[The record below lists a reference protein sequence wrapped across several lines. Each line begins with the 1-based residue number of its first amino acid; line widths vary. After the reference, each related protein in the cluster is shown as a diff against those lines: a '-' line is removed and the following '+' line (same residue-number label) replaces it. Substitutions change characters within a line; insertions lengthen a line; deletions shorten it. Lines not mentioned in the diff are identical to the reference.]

1 MLSAY
6 RSHKRVA
13 SIFGRA
19 SAPVVAARGPA
30 TAAGKCSALS
40 ILTRGLSSVS
50 PDPFTPTDTFIG
62 RHMGSQGKDKE
73 KMLAKLG
80 FQSLED
86 LVSSTVPA
94 HIRLDKKLSL
104 DAPLTESEALA
115 KLKGI
120 MSKNKV
126 LKSFIGMGY
135 YETTTPPVILRNVLE
150 NPGWYTAYTPYQAEI
165 AQGRLQVRIFH
176 SSAHH
181 HPRRRPSP
189 SLSLLPRSP
198 PPPSLFSRC
207 STSRRWSA
215 TSREWPC
222 PMRRCWTRARRRRR
236 P

>member
-1 MLSAY
+1 
-6 RSHKRVA
+6 
-13 SIFGRA
+13 
-19 SAPVVAARGPA
+19 
-30 TAAGKCSALS
+30 
-40 ILTRGLSSVS
+40 
-50 PDPFTPTDTFIG
+50 
-62 RHMGSQGKDKE
+62 MGSQGKDKE

-80 FQSLED
+80 FQSLEE

-189 SLSLLPRSP
+189 SLSLLPLSP

-215 TSREWPC
+215 TSQEWPC